1 MDTQIQLN
9 ELKQAMKQT
18 KDRRLF
24 ERYQAVYLYLDGHT
38 MNEVAQIIGRTR
50 KTVSSYVSSYRKA
63 GLDGLVRHHSNGR
76 PRRLTADQ
84 EASLA
89 TIVSTKL
96 PSDVALGM
104 FANWTLAL
112 MIMYVER
119 EWGVTYTVR
128 GMSLLMERLGLSYTR
143 PTYTLAKANPE
154 KQRVF
159 LEETFPDLK
168 KN

>member
-1 MDTQIQLN
+1 MCPPT
-9 ELKQAMKQT
+9 
-18 KDRRLF
+18 
-24 ERYQAVYLYLDGHT
+24 
-38 MNEVAQIIGRTR
+38 
-50 KTVSSYVSSYRKA
+50 
-63 GLDGLVRHHSNGR
+63 GLGLEGLVRHHSNGS

-104 FANWTLAL
+104 FTNWTLAL

-128 GMSLLMERLGLSYTR
+128 GMSLLVERLGLSYTR
-143 PTYTLAKANPE
+143 PTYTLAKGDSE
-154 KQRVF
+154 KQRIF
-159 LEETFPDLK
+159 LEETYPNLK

>member
-1 MDTQIQLN
+1 MCPPT
-9 ELKQAMKQT
+9 
-18 KDRRLF
+18 
-24 ERYQAVYLYLDGHT
+24 
-38 MNEVAQIIGRTR
+38 
-50 KTVSSYVSSYRKA
+50 
-63 GLDGLVRHHSNGR
+63 GLGLEGLVRHHSNGS

-104 FANWTLAL
+104 FTNWTLAL

-143 PTYTLAKANPE
+143 PTYTLTKGASV
-154 KQRVF
+154 KQRIF
-159 LEETFPDLK
+159 LEETYPNLK